1 MENLTITLPKDD
13 VILIIKSLKIAQ
25 AKKKC
30 EIRQHFRKGQDNH
43 TKNKFCFIQKSN
55 QLTEYIEYLIK

>member
-1 MENLTITLPKDD
+1 MKTINLTLPEDD

-30 EIRQHFRKGQDNH
+30 EIRQHIRKEQEEH
-43 TKNKFCFIQKSN
+43 TKNKFDFIHKAN
-55 QLTEYIEYLIK
+55 QLAEYIEYLIK